1 MSLTS
6 FLPHSDSKTLGFLDL
21 PLEIRI
27 FIYRQLVIQPD
38 TIELSRR
45 RPVFECLQEADT
57 TAVLSLNQQTRAEV
71 LDVFYAE
78 NTFRIVV
85 VADDGD
91 NENLL
96 SRLPQAVGHRL
107 PIRRL
112 ELTHPVVA
120 SSLSNTMLYRPDV
133 DNKIWMSVLSNLK
146 SLCIIVVESETLP
159 VHEEVVAR
167 EEGEGRNLMISL
179 NDVKSFYS
187 QLVAQSLESSRST
200 LVSLLTLRI

>member
-1 MSLTS
+1 MSPTD
-6 FLPHSDSKTLGFLDL
+6 FLPQSDPKTLGFLDL

-27 FIYRQLVIQPD
+27 FIYRELVLQPD

-45 RPVFECLQEADT
+45 RPVFKCLQNT
-57 TAVLSLNQQTRAEV
+57 NITAILSLNQQTRAEA

-85 VADDGD
+85 ADEG
-91 NENLL
+91 NEDLL
-96 SRLPQAVGHRL
+96 SRLPQADCRL

-120 SSLSNTMLYRPDV
+120 SSVSNTMLYRPDV
-133 DNKIWMSVLSNLK
+133 DNKIWMSVLANLK
-146 SLCIIVVESETLP
+146 SLCIIVVEPERLP
-159 VHEEVVAR
+159 VHEEVVVK
-167 EEGEGRNLMISL
+167 EGGGRNSMISL
-179 NDVKSFYS
+179 SDVRSFYS
-187 QLVAQSLESSRST
+187 QIVAQSWESSRST

>member
-1 MSLTS
+1 MSPTS
-6 FLPHSDSKTLGFLDL
+6 FLPYSDPKTLGFLDL

-27 FIYRQLVIQPD
+27 FIYRDVVLQPD

-57 TAVLSLNQQTRAEV
+57 TAILSLNQQTRAEA
-71 LDVFYAE
+71 LDVFYSE

-85 VADDGD
+85 ADEE
-91 NENLL
+91 NEDLL
-96 SRLPQAVGHRL
+96 SMLPQAVDRL

-112 ELTHPVVA
+112 ELTHPVIA

-133 DNKIWMSVLSNLK
+133 DNKTWMSVLSNLR
-146 SLCIIVVESETLP
+146 SLCIIVVEPETLP
-159 VHEEVVAR
+159 VHEEVVIR
-167 EEGEGRNLMISL
+167 EEGEGRNSMISL
-179 NDVKSFYS
+179 RDVKSFYS

>member
-1 MSLTS
+1 MSRMG
-6 FLPHSDSKTLGFLDL
+6 FLPCSNRKTLGFLDL

-27 FIYRQLVIQPD
+27 FIYRDVVLQPD

-45 RPVFECLQEADT
+45 RPVFECLHEADT
-57 TAVLSLNQQTRAEV
+57 TAILSLNQQTRAEA
-71 LDVFYAE
+71 LDVFYSE

-85 VADDGD
+85 ADKD
-91 NENLL
+91 NEDLL
-96 SRLPQAVGHRL
+96 SRLPQAVDRL

-133 DNKIWMSVLSNLK
+133 DNKTWKSVLSNLR
-146 SLCIIVVESETLP
+146 SLCIIVVEPERLP

-167 EEGEGRNLMISL
+167 EEGEGRNSMISL
-179 NDVKSFYS
+179 RDVKSFYS
-187 QLVAQSLESSRST
+187 QLVAQSLESSRYVGLSDPAALMT
-200 LVSLLTLRI
+200 C